1 MRIKRELFEKAIDD
15 VFSYDF
21 DMVESII
28 ADGSYTKEDA
38 DLYKSYIRMDKVLK
52 AILNGEK
59 VSLYD

>member
-1 MRIKRELFEKAIDD
+1 MRIKKQLLENVIND

-21 DMVESII
+21 DMVESIM

-38 DLYKSYIRMDKVLK
+38 ELYKSYVRMDRLLK

-59 VSLYD
+59 VSVYD